1 MQTLF
6 IPEEQEFRRWV
17 REVVME
23 CLEKTAGVTTG
34 TAPPGEET
42 LLNRKQAA
50 GLLHISLVTLHERM
64 KHGLPFYKQGGRVYF
79 VRSELMAYVRRTRK
93 IKPPYTKDFTNQK
106 TGTLWQNSEEKH

>member
-23 CLEKTAGVTTG
+23 CLEKTAGATTG
-34 TAPPGEET
+34 PAPPGEEI
-42 LLNRKQAA
+42 LLNRKQTA

-64 KHGLPFYKQGGRVYF
+64 KDCP
-79 VRSELMAYVRRTRK
+79 
-93 IKPPYTKDFTNQK
+93 FTNK
-106 TGTLWQNSEEKH
+106 EAECTSSAPN